1 MPYFASSLLPRY
13 FFAIPKLICTFA
25 DVEECPEGWAAAH
38 RRQTCPDGSPTGGRP
53 YRPSYNN
60 TIYNFTM
67 AKGNL
72 ILGTA
77 SRSIGDVT
85 MYRRNGQQVSR
96 ARVRKI
102 GNPRTEGQAKQ
113 RMLQA
118 ALTRFYSPL
127 ASCLEKSFEG
137 KNKMDSYIKF
147 LAVNNRI
154 GRNKFAVPKNAGWVP
169 VPVKVSGGTMPS
181 PNISY
186 NEAAD
191 AGFLLDAPFG
201 AGKVMNLGS
210 LSQAIMNAYGLLEGD
225 QVTVIAAIN
234 RSTADEP
241 NFTPVYFRF
250 FLKPTSVDDA
260 PSFGG
265 ISFVEDNGVAIQHS
279 DDALAGVAVI
289 FSRYENGAWR
299 RSNSFM
305 VLAPNILEDFTGAEG
320 IAKWLDEW
328 MNGSTVPTSE
338 VYLNGSTE
346 SPLTPHAGSV
356 TVTLNGTSYT
366 FIGAGHRVI
375 GQNDYAYL
383 ITSDGTRKYLKVNNE
398 KSDNF
403 GKYADIRVM
412 QLTDLGYN
420 WGVAAAPADI
430 PEADIISIG
439 NDKAEYTGAIGEQL
453 TEFASAHGWTA
464 VGAAVMFGKV

>member
-1 MPYFASSLLPRY
+1 
-13 FFAIPKLICTFA
+13 
-25 DVEECPEGWAAAH
+25 
-38 RRQTCPDGSPTGGRP
+38 
-53 YRPSYNN
+53 
-60 TIYNFTM
+60 M

-72 ILGTA
+72 LLGTA

-137 KNKMDSYIKF
+137 KNKMDSYSKF

-154 GRNKFAVPKNAGWVP
+154 GRDMFAVPKNASWVP

-181 PNISY
+181 PHVSY
-186 NEAAD
+186 DESND
-191 AGFLLDAPFG
+191 AGFLLDAPFTTTGG
-201 AGKVMNLGS
+201 AAGNLGT
-210 LSQAIMNAYGLLEGD
+210 LSQALIDAYGLAEGD
-225 QVTVIAAIN
+225 QVTIIAAIN

-250 FLKPTSVDDA
+250 FLKPTSVDA
-260 PSFGG
+260 MPSFGG
-265 ISFVEDNGVAIQHS
+265 VSFNNEENVVGIDHK

-289 FSRYENGAWR
+289 FSRYENNAWR

-305 VLAPNILEDFTGAEG
+305 VLAPNILEDFTGTEG
-320 IAKWLDEW
+320 MAKWLAEW
-328 MNGSTVPTSE
+328 MNGSTVPTSD

-346 SPLTPHAGSV
+346 SQLAPHAGSV
-356 TVTLNGTSYT
+356 TVTINGTSYT
-366 FIGAGHRVI
+366 FIGSGHRVI
-375 GQNDYAYL
+375 DQKDYAYL
-383 ITSDGTRKYLKVNNE
+383 ITSDGERKYLKNNNE

-403 GKYADIRVM
+403 GKYADVRIM
-412 QLTDLGYN
+412 QLTDLTGN
-420 WGVAAAPADI
+420 WGVSAAPADI
-430 PEADIISIG
+430 PEADIISID
-439 NDKAEYTGAIGEQL
+439 NISDAYTDAIGEQL
-453 TEFASAHGWTA
+453 AEFAAAHGWTA
-464 VGAAVMFGKV
+464 VGAAVMFGASN

>member
-1 MPYFASSLLPRY
+1 MPRGVSSCRQAVSHAPVLPDWRT
-13 FFAIPKLICTFA
+13 AIPPIVSIL
-25 DVEECPEGWAAAH
+25 
-38 RRQTCPDGSPTGGRP
+38 
-53 YRPSYNN
+53 
-60 TIYNFTM
+60 TIYNFTIM

-72 ILGTA
+72 LLGTA

-137 KNKMDSYIKF
+137 KNKMDSYSKF

-154 GRNKFAVPKNAGWVP
+154 GRNMFAVPKNAGWVP

-181 PNISY
+181 PTVTWS
-186 NEAAD
+186 EGD
-191 AGFLLDAPFG
+191 MGFELDAP
-201 AGKVMNLGS
+201 VTSLNTLGE
-210 LSQAIMNAYGLLEGD
+210 LSSALKAAYGLEEGD
-225 QVTVIAAIN
+225 QVTVIFAKTNGESDNEI
-234 RSTADEP
+234 
-241 NFTPVYFRF
+241 FTPYYFRF
-250 FLKPTSVDDA
+250 FIKSTSVDA
-260 PSFGG
+260 LPKYFGAG
-265 ISFVEDNGVAIQHS
+265 FAVNEAGSSIAIVEDNDNIVAC
-279 DDALAGVAVI
+279 AVI

-299 RSNSFM
+299 RSNSYM
-305 VLAPNILEDFTGAEG
+305 ALGPTLLADYTGQEG

-328 MNGSTVPTSE
+328 MNGSTVPTSD

-383 ITSDGTRKYLKVNNE
+383 ITSDGTRKYLKNTNE
-398 KSDNF
+398 KSDHF
-403 GKYADIRVM
+403 GQYADVRIM
-412 QLTDLGYN
+412 QLTDLTGN
-420 WGVAAAPADI
+420 WGVQAAPKDI
-430 PEADIISIG
+430 PEADIISID
-439 NDKAEYTGAIGEQL
+439 NVNVAYTGAIGEQL
-453 TEFASAHGWTA
+453 TEFAAAHGWTA
-464 VGAAVMFGKV
+464 VGAAVMFGKQQ

>member
-1 MPYFASSLLPRY
+1 
-13 FFAIPKLICTFA
+13 
-25 DVEECPEGWAAAH
+25 
-38 RRQTCPDGSPTGGRP
+38 
-53 YRPSYNN
+53 
-60 TIYNFTM
+60 M

-72 ILGTA
+72 LLGTA

-137 KNKMDSYIKF
+137 KNKMDSYSKF

-154 GRNKFAVPKNAGWVP
+154 GRNVFAVPKNANWVP

-181 PNISY
+181 PNVSY
-186 NEAAD
+186 NADAD
-191 AGFLLDAPFG
+191 AGFLIDGTSVQGGL
-201 AGKVMNLGS
+201 NLGT
-210 LSQAIMNAYGLLEGD
+210 LSQALMDAYGLSEGD
-225 QVTVIAAIN
+225 QVTIIAAIN

-241 NFTPVYFRF
+241 NFNPVYFRL
-250 FLKPTSVDDA
+250 FLKPTSVDA
-260 PSFGG
+260 LPSF
-265 ISFVEDNGVAIQHS
+265 NGVSFSSVGETNIIGIDHA

-289 FSRYENGAWR
+289 FSRYENNAWR

-305 VLAPNILEDFTGAEG
+305 VLAPNVAEDFTGTEG

-328 MNGSTVPTSE
+328 MNGTTVPTSD

-346 SPLTPHAGSV
+346 SQLAPHAGSV
-356 TVTLNGTSYT
+356 TVTINGTSYT
-366 FIGAGHRVI
+366 FIGAGHKVVD
-375 GQNDYAYL
+375 NVDAAYF
-383 ITSDGTRKYLKVNNE
+383 ITSEGDRLYIKNDNE
-398 KSDNF
+398 KSDAYGKIATFGSMQTEDLTQMKEATQPAGITNAECLPINPLSNAYTGDIAESLVEFASSHGWKQIAAAMWF
-403 GKYADIRVM
+403 GKY
-412 QLTDLGYN
+412 Q
-420 WGVAAAPADI
+420 
-430 PEADIISIG
+430 
-439 NDKAEYTGAIGEQL
+439 
-453 TEFASAHGWTA
+453 
-464 VGAAVMFGKV
+464 

>member
-1 MPYFASSLLPRY
+1 MPRGVGSSRQAVSHAPVLPDWRT
-13 FFAIPKLICTFA
+13 AIPPNVIN
-25 DVEECPEGWAAAH
+25 P
-38 RRQTCPDGSPTGGRP
+38 
-53 YRPSYNN
+53 

-137 KNKMDSYIKF
+137 KNKMDSYSKY
-147 LAVNNRI
+147 LSVNNRI
-154 GRNKFAVPKNAGWVP
+154 GRNMFAVPKNAGWVP

-186 NEAAD
+186 NETAD
-191 AGFLLDAPFG
+191 AGFILDASFEQG
-201 AGKVMNLGS
+201 ANVNLGT
-210 LSQAIMNAYGLLEGD
+210 LSQALMDAYGLSEGD

-234 RSTADEP
+234 RTTADEP

-250 FLKPTSVDDA
+250 FLKPSSVDA
-260 PSFGG
+260 MPSFGG
-265 ISFVEDNGVAIQHS
+265 VSFADGGDNIVAIVHP

-289 FSRYENGAWR
+289 FSRYENNAWR

-305 VLAPNILEDFTGAEG
+305 VLAPNVLEDFTGTEG

-328 MNGSTVPTSE
+328 MNGSTVPTSD

-346 SPLTPHAGSV
+346 SQLAPHAGSV

-366 FIGAGHRVI
+366 FIGSGHRVI

-383 ITSDGTRKYLKVNNE
+383 ITSDGTRKYLKNGNE
-398 KSDNF
+398 KSDQF

-412 QLTDLGYN
+412 QLTNLTAE
-420 WGVAAAPADI
+420 WGVDAAPADI
-430 PEADIISIG
+430 PAADIITL
-439 NDKAEYTGAIGEQL
+439 NPADKAYTGAIGEQL
-453 TEFASAHGWTA
+453 TEFAAAHGWTA
-464 VGAAVMFGKV
+464 VGATVMFGKTA

>member
-1 MPYFASSLLPRY
+1 
-13 FFAIPKLICTFA
+13 
-25 DVEECPEGWAAAH
+25 
-38 RRQTCPDGSPTGGRP
+38 
-53 YRPSYNN
+53 
-60 TIYNFTM
+60 M

-72 ILGTA
+72 LLGTA

-137 KNKMDSYIKF
+137 KNKMDSYSKF

-154 GRNKFAVPKNAGWVP
+154 GRNMFAVPKNAGWVP

-181 PNISY
+181 PNVSY
-186 NEAAD
+186 NAAGD
-191 AGFLLDAPFG
+191 AGFILDAPF
-201 AGKVMNLGS
+201 VQESMNLGS
-210 LSQAIMNAYGLLEGD
+210 LSQALMDAYGLSEGD

-234 RSTADEP
+234 RSTADEQ

-250 FLKPTSVDDA
+250 FLKPTSVDA
-260 PSFGG
+260 TPSFGG
-265 ISFVEDNGVAIQHS
+265 VSFSNGSGTSAVSIEHD

-289 FSRYENGAWR
+289 FSRYENNAWR

-305 VLAPNILEDFTGAEG
+305 VLAPNVLEDFTGTEG

-328 MNGSTVPTSE
+328 MNGSTVPTSD

-346 SPLTPHAGSV
+346 SPLTPNAGSV

-366 FIGAGHRVI
+366 FIGSGHRVI

-383 ITSDGTRKYLKVNNE
+383 ITSDGERKYLKVNNE
-398 KSDNF
+398 KSDHF
-403 GKYADIRVM
+403 GEYADIRIM
-412 QLTDLGYN
+412 QLTDLTGN
-420 WGVAAAPADI
+420 WGVKAAPTDI
-430 PEADIISIG
+430 PEADIISID
-439 NDKAEYTGAIGEQL
+439 NFNAAYTGAIGEQL
-453 TEFASAHGWTA
+453 TEFAAAHGWTA
-464 VGAAVMFGKV
+464 VGAAVMFGKMQ

>member
-1 MPYFASSLLPRY
+1 MHPRY
-13 FFAIPKLICTFA
+13 FLATFSLFQNLFVPLPTLRNA
-25 DVEECPEGWAAAH
+25 PRGAPRLEVGHTAH
-38 RRQTCPDGSPTGGRP
+38 FI
-53 YRPSYNN
+53 NH

-72 ILGTA
+72 LLGTA

-137 KNKMDSYIKF
+137 KNKMDSYSKF

-154 GRNKFAVPKNAGWVP
+154 GRNVFAVPKNAGWVP

-181 PNISY
+181 PNVSY
-186 NEAAD
+186 NETAD
-191 AGFLLDAPFG
+191 AGFVLDAPIA
-201 AGKVMNLGS
+201 AGQLTLGS
-210 LSQAIMNAYGLLEGD
+210 LSQAIMDAYGLSEGD

-234 RSTADEP
+234 RSTHEEP
-241 NFTPVYFRF
+241 NFTPVFFRF
-250 FLKPTSVDDA
+250 FLKPTSVDAA

-265 ISFVEDNGVAIQHS
+265 VTFNIDNGLITINHV

-289 FSRYENGAWR
+289 FSRYENNAWR

-305 VLAPNILEDFTGAEG
+305 VLAPNVAEDFTGTEG

-328 MNGSTVPTSE
+328 MNGTTVPTSD

-346 SPLTPHAGSV
+346 SQLAPHAGSV

-383 ITSDGTRKYLKVNNE
+383 ITSDGERKYLKCNNE
-398 KSDNF
+398 KSDHY
-403 GKYADIRVM
+403 GEYADIRVM
-412 QLTDLGYN
+412 QLTDLTGS
-420 WGVAAAPADI
+420 WGISGAPTGI
-430 PEADIISIG
+430 PEADIISID
-439 NDKAEYTGAIGEQL
+439 NLNAAYTGTIGEQL
-453 TEFASAHGWTA
+453 TEFAAAHGWTA
-464 VGAAVMFGKV
+464 VGAAVMFGKYN

>member
-1 MPYFASSLLPRY
+1 MFRNAPRGRQPPAGCSHASMLPG
-13 FFAIPKLICTFA
+13 LEDGHT
-25 DVEECPEGWAAAH
+25 AH
-38 RRQTCPDGSPTGGRP
+38 FINP
-53 YRPSYNN
+53 

-137 KNKMDSYIKF
+137 KNKMDSYSKY
-147 LAVNNRI
+147 LSVNNRI
-154 GRNKFAVPKNAGWVP
+154 GRNMFAVPKNAGWVP

-181 PNISY
+181 PNVSY
-186 NEAAD
+186 NETSD
-191 AGFLLDAPFG
+191 AGFLLDAPFREG
-201 AGKVMNLGS
+201 EVMNLGT
-210 LSQAIMNAYGLLEGD
+210 LSQALMDAYGLSEGD

-241 NFTPVYFRF
+241 NFSPVYFRF
-250 FLKPTSVDDA
+250 FLKPTSMDAA

-265 ISFVEDNGVAIQHS
+265 VAFDGGLGFVGLSQT

-289 FSRYENGAWR
+289 FSRYENNAWR

-305 VLAPNILEDFTGAEG
+305 VLAPNILEDFTGTEG

-328 MNGSTVPTSE
+328 MNGSTVPTSD
-338 VYLNGSTE
+338 VYLNGSTQ
-346 SPLTPHAGSV
+346 SPLSPHAGSV
-356 TVTLNGTSYT
+356 TLTMSGNEYT

-375 GQNDYAYL
+375 GDNDYAYL
-383 ITSDGTRKYLKVNNE
+383 ITSDGERMYIKNINE
-398 KSDNF
+398 KSDVY
-403 GKYADIRVM
+403 GKFATAGQMSLTNLADM
-412 QLTDLGYN
+412 Q
-420 WGVAAAPADI
+420 GVAAPADVT
-430 PEADIISIG
+430 EANIIG
-439 NDKAEYTGAIGEQL
+439 VGDGYTNADGEL
-453 TEFASAHGWTA
+453 LVEFAAAHGWTPT
-464 VGAAVMFGKV
+464 GAAAWFGING

>member
-1 MPYFASSLLPRY
+1 
-13 FFAIPKLICTFA
+13 
-25 DVEECPEGWAAAH
+25 
-38 RRQTCPDGSPTGGRP
+38 
-53 YRPSYNN
+53 
-60 TIYNFTM
+60 M

-72 ILGTA
+72 LLGTA

-137 KNKMDSYIKF
+137 KNKMNSYSKF

-154 GRNKFAVPKNAGWVP
+154 GRNLFAVPKNANWVP

-181 PNISY
+181 PNVSY
-186 NEAAD
+186 NDNKD
-191 AGFLLDAPFG
+191 AGFILDAPYTE
-201 AGKVMNLGS
+201 AEMNLGT
-210 LSQAIMNAYGLLEGD
+210 LSQALMDAYGLSEGD
-225 QVTVIAAIN
+225 QVTVIAALN

-250 FLKPTSVDDA
+250 FLKPTSIDA
-260 PSFGG
+260 VPSFGG
-265 ISFVEDNGVAIQHS
+265 VSFSSDEEVVSIDHA

-289 FSRYENGAWR
+289 FSRYENNAWR

-305 VLAPNILEDFTGAEG
+305 VLAPNVAEDFTGTEG

-328 MNGSTVPTSE
+328 MNGSTVPTSD

-346 SPLTPHAGSV
+346 SQLAPHAGSV
-356 TVTLNGTSYT
+356 TVTINGTSYT
-366 FIGAGHRVI
+366 FIGSGHRVI
-375 GQNDYAYL
+375 GDNDYAYL
-383 ITSDGTRKYLKVNNE
+383 ITSEGERMYIKNINE
-398 KSDNF
+398 KSDAY
-403 GKYADIRVM
+403 GKFATAGQMSLTNLADM
-412 QLTDLGYN
+412 Q
-420 WGVAAAPADI
+420 GVVAPADVTD
-430 PEADIISIG
+430 ANIIG
-439 NDKAEYTGAIGEQL
+439 VGDGYTDTDGEL
-453 TEFASAHGWTA
+453 LVEFAAAHGWTPT
-464 VGAAVMFGKV
+464 GAAAWFGING

>member
-1 MPYFASSLLPRY
+1 MQQPQGCQPCPSAPR
-13 FFAIPKLICTFA
+13 L
-25 DVEECPEGWAAAH
+25 E
-38 RRQTCPDGSPTGGRP
+38 DGHTAQVINP
-53 YRPSYNN
+53 

-72 ILGTA
+72 LLGTA

-137 KNKMDSYIKF
+137 KNKMDSYSKF

-154 GRNKFAVPKNAGWVP
+154 GRNMFAVPKNAGWVP

-181 PNISY
+181 AGISY
-186 NEAAD
+186 NAEAD
-191 AGFLLDAPFG
+191 AGFILDATFAQ
-201 AGKVMNLGS
+201 AGNNNLGT
-210 LSQAIMNAYGLLEGD
+210 LSQALIDAYGLSEGD
-225 QVTVIAAIN
+225 QVTIIAAIN

-250 FLKPTSVDDA
+250 FLKPTSIDA
-260 PSFGG
+260 MPSFGG
-265 ISFVEDNGVAIQHS
+265 VKFLSEGNENNVSLGHD

-289 FSRYENGAWR
+289 FSRYENNAWR

-305 VLAPNILEDFTGAEG
+305 VLAPNVLEDYTGTEG

-328 MNGSTVPTSE
+328 MNGTTVPTSD

-346 SPLTPHAGSV
+346 SQLTPHAGSV

-366 FIGAGHRVI
+366 FIGSGHRVI

-383 ITSDGTRKYLKVNNE
+383 ITSDGTRKYLKEANE
-398 KSDNF
+398 KSDNY

-420 WGVAAAPADI
+420 WGVSAAPADI
-430 PEADIISIG
+430 PEADIISIDVT
-439 NDKAEYTGAIGEQL
+439 NAAYTGTIGEQL
-453 TEFASAHGWTA
+453 TEFAAAHGWTA
-464 VGAAVMFGKV
+464 IGAAVMFGKSN

>member
-1 MPYFASSLLPRY
+1 MLRNAPRGEQQ
-13 FFAIPKLICTFA
+13 PPDCQP
-25 DVEECPEGWAAAH
+25 CPSAPRLE
-38 RRQTCPDGSPTGGRP
+38 DGHTAQVI
-53 YRPSYNN
+53 NN

-137 KNKMDSYIKF
+137 KNKMDSYSKF

-154 GRNKFAVPKNAGWVP
+154 GRNMFAVPKNAGWVP

-181 PNISY
+181 PHVSY
-186 NEAAD
+186 NAVD
-191 AGFLLDAPFG
+191 DNGFVLDAPF
-201 AGKVMNLGS
+201 AKDVVMNLGT
-210 LSQAIMNAYGLLEGD
+210 LSQALMNTYGLKEGD

-234 RSTADEP
+234 RSTADEQ

-250 FLKPTSVDDA
+250 FLKPTSMDDT
-260 PSFGG
+260 PYFGG
-265 ISFVEDNGVAIQHS
+265 VSYDESNGFVGLIHT

-328 MNGSTVPTSE
+328 MNGTTVPTSD

-366 FIGAGHRVI
+366 FIGSGHRVI
-375 GQNDYAYL
+375 GQADYAYL
-383 ITSDGTRKYLKVNNE
+383 ITSDGERKYLKNGNE
-398 KSDNF
+398 KSDNY
-403 GKYADIRVM
+403 GKYADLRIM
-412 QLTDLGYN
+412 QLTDLTGD
-420 WGVAAAPADI
+420 WGVSTAPADI
-430 PEADIISIG
+430 PTADIITL
-439 NDKAEYTGAIGEQL
+439 NPADKAYTGAIGEQL
-453 TEFASAHGWTA
+453 TEFAAAHGWTA
-464 VGAAVMFGKV
+464 VGAAVMFAK

>member
-1 MPYFASSLLPRY
+1 
-13 FFAIPKLICTFA
+13 
-25 DVEECPEGWAAAH
+25 
-38 RRQTCPDGSPTGGRP
+38 
-53 YRPSYNN
+53 
-60 TIYNFTM
+60 M

-72 ILGTA
+72 LLGTA

-137 KNKMDSYIKF
+137 KNKMDSYSKF

-154 GRNKFAVPKNAGWVP
+154 GRDMFAVPKNAGWVP

-201 AGKVMNLGS
+201 AGATMNLGS
-210 LSQAIMNAYGLLEGD
+210 LSQALMDAYGLSEGD

-234 RSTADEP
+234 RSKADEP

-250 FLKPTSVDDA
+250 FLKPTSVDAA

-265 ISFVEDNGVAIQHS
+265 VSFVEDSGVAIQHN

-289 FSRYENGAWR
+289 FSRYENNAWR

-305 VLAPNILEDFTGAEG
+305 VLAPNILEDFTGTEG

-328 MNGSTVPTSE
+328 MNGTTVPTSD

-346 SPLTPHAGSV
+346 SQLAPHAGSV
-356 TVTLNGTSYT
+356 TVTINGTSYT
-366 FIGAGHRVI
+366 FIGSGHRVI

-383 ITSDGTRKYLKVNNE
+383 ITSDGERKYLKNGNE
-398 KSDNF
+398 KSDQF
-403 GKYADIRVM
+403 GKYADIRIM
-412 QLTDLGYN
+412 QLTNLSSS
-420 WGVAAAPADI
+420 WGVDTAPADI
-430 PEADIISIG
+430 PAADIITLDPA
-439 NDKAEYTGAIGEQL
+439 DKAYTGAIGEQL
-453 TEFASAHGWTA
+453 TEFAAAHGWTA
-464 VGAAVMFGKV
+464 VGATSMFGKAE

>member
-1 MPYFASSLLPRY
+1 MPRGLGSCSQAVSRVSMLPR
-13 FFAIPKLICTFA
+13 L
-25 DVEECPEGWAAAH
+25 E
-38 RRQTCPDGSPTGGRP
+38 DGHTAQVINP
-53 YRPSYNN
+53 

-72 ILGTA
+72 LLGTA

-137 KNKMDSYIKF
+137 KNKMDSYSKF

-154 GRNKFAVPKNAGWVP
+154 GRDMFAVPKNAGWVP

-181 PNISY
+181 PSVNY
-186 NEAAD
+186 NRID
-191 AGFLLDAPFG
+191 DSGFSLDAKARATFET
-201 AGKVMNLGS
+201 LGD
-210 LSQAIMNAYGLLEGD
+210 LSSALKDAYGLEEGD
-225 QVTVIAAIN
+225 QVTVIFAKTN
-234 RSTADEP
+234 GDSE
-241 NFTPVYFRF
+241 NEVFTPYYFRF
-250 FLKPTSVDDA
+250 FIKSTSVDA
-260 PSFGG
+260 MPKYFGVSFAGEEG
-265 ISFVEDNGVAIQHS
+265 SDISIVEDDDNIVAC
-279 DDALAGVAVI
+279 AVI
-289 FSRYENGAWR
+289 FSRYENGVWR

-305 VLAPNILEDFTGAEG
+305 ALAPNILADFTGTEG

-328 MNGSTVPTSE
+328 MNGSTVPTSD

-366 FIGAGHRVI
+366 FVGSGHRVI

-383 ITSDGTRKYLKVNNE
+383 ITSDGERKYLKNGNA
-398 KSDNF
+398 KSDNY

-412 QLTDLGYN
+412 QLTDLTGD
-420 WGVAAAPADI
+420 WGVTTAPADI
-430 PEADIISIG
+430 PAADIISID
-439 NDKAEYTGAIGEQL
+439 NINAAYTNAIGEQL
-453 TEFASAHGWTA
+453 TEFAAAHGWTA
-464 VGAAVMFGKV
+464 VGAAVMFGKSN

>member
-1 MPYFASSLLPRY
+1 
-13 FFAIPKLICTFA
+13 
-25 DVEECPEGWAAAH
+25 
-38 RRQTCPDGSPTGGRP
+38 
-53 YRPSYNN
+53 
-60 TIYNFTM
+60 M

-72 ILGTA
+72 LLGTA

-137 KNKMDSYIKF
+137 KNKMDSYSKF

-154 GRNKFAVPKNAGWVP
+154 GRNLFAVPKNANWVP

-181 PNISY
+181 PNVSY
-186 NEAAD
+186 NENAD
-191 AGFLLDAPFG
+191 AGFVLDAPF
-201 AGKVMNLGS
+201 AIEDAVNLGT
-210 LSQAIMNAYGLLEGD
+210 LSQALMDAYGLSEGD

-234 RSTADEP
+234 RSKADEP

-250 FLKPTSVDDA
+250 FLKPTSVDAA

-265 ISFVEDNGVAIQHS
+265 VSIGYDNNYESIAVNHV
-279 DDALAGVAVI
+279 DDALAAVAVI
-289 FSRYENGAWR
+289 FSRYENNAWR

-305 VLAPNILEDFTGAEG
+305 VLAPNILEDFTGTEG

-328 MNGSTVPTSE
+328 MNGSTVPTSD

-346 SPLTPHAGSV
+346 SQLAPHAGSV

-366 FIGAGHRVI
+366 FIGSGQRVI

-383 ITSDGTRKYLKVNNE
+383 ITSDGERKYLKNNNE

-403 GKYADIRVM
+403 GKYADVRIM
-412 QLTDLGYN
+412 QLTDLTGD

-430 PEADIISIG
+430 SEADIISID
-439 NDKAEYTGAIGEQL
+439 NISDAYTDAIGELL
-453 TEFASAHGWTA
+453 TEFAAAHGWTA
-464 VGAAVMFGKV
+464 VGAAVMFGASN

>member
-1 MPYFASSLLPRY
+1 MPQGVGSCRQAVSHAPVLPRLEVGHT
-13 FFAIPKLICTFA
+13 AQVIN
-25 DVEECPEGWAAAH
+25 H
-38 RRQTCPDGSPTGGRP
+38 
-53 YRPSYNN
+53 

-72 ILGTA
+72 LLGTA

-137 KNKMDSYIKF
+137 KNKMDSYSKF

-154 GRNKFAVPKNAGWVP
+154 GRNMFAVPKNAGWVP

-181 PNISY
+181 PVVSY
-186 NEAAD
+186 DESED
-191 AGFLLDAPFG
+191 SGFVLDAAFKQG
-201 AGKVMNLGS
+201 ATMNLGT
-210 LSQAIMNAYGLLEGD
+210 LSQALMDAYGLSEGD

-234 RSTADEP
+234 RSTAEEL

-250 FLKPTSVDDA
+250 FLKPTSIDAA

-265 ISFVEDNGVAIQHS
+265 VLFNDDAGFVNIDHV
-279 DDALAGVAVI
+279 DDALAGVSVI
-289 FSRYENGAWR
+289 FSRYENNAWR

-305 VLAPNILEDFTGAEG
+305 VLAPNILEDFTGTEG

-328 MNGSTVPTSE
+328 MNGTTVPTSD

-366 FIGAGHRVI
+366 FIGSGHRVI

-383 ITSDGTRKYLKVNNE
+383 ITSDGERKYLMNANE

-403 GKYADIRVM
+403 GKYADVQIM
-412 QLTDLGYN
+412 QLTDLTGS
-420 WGVAAAPADI
+420 WGISAAPAGI
-430 PEADIISIG
+430 PEADIISID
-439 NDKAEYTGAIGEQL
+439 NLNAAYTGAIGEQL
-453 TEFASAHGWTA
+453 TEFAAAHGWTA
-464 VGAAVMFGKV
+464 VGAAVMFGKAQ

>member
-1 MPYFASSLLPRY
+1 
-13 FFAIPKLICTFA
+13 
-25 DVEECPEGWAAAH
+25 
-38 RRQTCPDGSPTGGRP
+38 
-53 YRPSYNN
+53 
-60 TIYNFTM
+60 M

-72 ILGTA
+72 LLGTA

-137 KNKMDSYIKF
+137 KNKMDSYSKF

-154 GRNKFAVPKNAGWVP
+154 GRNMFAVPKNAGWVP

-181 PNISY
+181 PNVSY
-186 NEAAD
+186 NADAD
-191 AGFLLDAPFG
+191 AGFMLDATFAQ
-201 AGKVMNLGS
+201 AGNNNLGT
-210 LSQAIMNAYGLLEGD
+210 LSQALIDAYGLSEGD

-250 FLKPTSVDDA
+250 FLKPTSIDA
-260 PSFGG
+260 MPSFGG
-265 ISFVEDNGVAIQHS
+265 VQFLSVGDENTVSLGHP

-289 FSRYENGAWR
+289 FSRYENNAWR

-305 VLAPNILEDFTGAEG
+305 VLAPNILEDFTGTEG
-320 IAKWLDEW
+320 IAKWLGEW
-328 MNGSTVPTSE
+328 MNGTTIPTSD

-346 SPLTPHAGSV
+346 SQLAPHAGSV

-366 FIGAGHRVI
+366 FIGSGHRVI

-383 ITSDGTRKYLKVNNE
+383 ITSDGERKYLKNNNE

-403 GKYADIRVM
+403 GKYADVRIM
-412 QLTDLGYN
+412 QLTDLTGN
-420 WGVAAAPADI
+420 WGVSAAPADI
-430 PEADIISIG
+430 PEADIIGID
-439 NDKAEYTGAIGEQL
+439 NINAAYTDAIGEQL
-453 TEFASAHGWTA
+453 TEFAAAHGWTA
-464 VGAAVMFGKV
+464 VGAAVMFGKMQ

>member
-1 MPYFASSLLPRY
+1 
-13 FFAIPKLICTFA
+13 
-25 DVEECPEGWAAAH
+25 
-38 RRQTCPDGSPTGGRP
+38 
-53 YRPSYNN
+53 
-60 TIYNFTM
+60 M

-72 ILGTA
+72 LLGTA

-137 KNKMDSYIKF
+137 KNKMDSYSKF

-154 GRNKFAVPKNAGWVP
+154 GRNVFAVPKNANWVP

-181 PNISY
+181 PNVSY
-186 NEAAD
+186 NDKKD
-191 AGFLLDAPFG
+191 AGFMLDAPYTEPS
-201 AGKVMNLGS
+201 MNLGS
-210 LSQAIMNAYGLLEGD
+210 LSQALMDAYGLSEGD

-234 RSTADEP
+234 RSTHDEP

-250 FLKPTSVDDA
+250 FLKPTSVDAA

-265 ISFVEDNGVAIQHS
+265 ISFSSDDVEVCIDHD

-289 FSRYENGAWR
+289 FSRYENNAWR

-305 VLAPNILEDFTGAEG
+305 VLAPNVLEDFTGTEG

-328 MNGSTVPTSE
+328 MNGTTVPTSD

-346 SPLTPHAGSV
+346 SQLAPHAGSV
-356 TVTLNGTSYT
+356 TVTLNGTTYT

-375 GQNDYAYL
+375 GQNDYVYL
-383 ITSDGTRKYLKVNNE
+383 ITSDGERKYLKNNNE

-403 GKYADIRVM
+403 GKYADIRIM
-412 QLTDLGYN
+412 QLTDLTAA
-420 WGVAAAPADI
+420 WGVSAAPADI
-430 PEADIISIG
+430 PEADIISID
-439 NDKAEYTGAIGEQL
+439 NINAAYTDAIGEQL
-453 TEFASAHGWTA
+453 TEFAAAHGWTA
-464 VGAAVMFGKV
+464 VGAAVMFGKSN

>member
-1 MPYFASSLLPRY
+1 MPTLRNTQRDRQQHSGILP
-13 FFAIPKLICTFA
+13 
-25 DVEECPEGWAAAH
+25 
-38 RRQTCPDGSPTGGRP
+38 CPDAPRLEDGHTAQVINP
-53 YRPSYNN
+53 

-127 ASCLEKSFEG
+127 SSCLEKSFEG
-137 KNKMDSYIKF
+137 KNKMDSYSKY

-154 GRNKFAVPKNAGWVP
+154 GRNMFAVPKNAGWVP

-181 PNISY
+181 PNVSY

-201 AGKVMNLGS
+201 KGATMNLGS
-210 LSQAIMNAYGLLEGD
+210 LSQALMDAYGLSEGD

-234 RSTADEP
+234 RSTSDEP
-241 NFTPVYFRF
+241 NFTPLYFRF
-250 FLKPTSVDDA
+250 FLKPSSVDA
-260 PSFGG
+260 TPSFGG
-265 ISFVEDNGVAIQHS
+265 VSFVEDGGVAIQHT

-289 FSRYENGAWR
+289 FSRYENGEWR

-305 VLAPNILEDFTGAEG
+305 VLAPNILADFTGTEG

-328 MNGSTVPTSE
+328 MNGTTVPTSD

-366 FIGAGHRVI
+366 FIGSGHRVI

-383 ITSDGTRKYLKVNNE
+383 ITSDGTRKYLKVGNE
-398 KSDNF
+398 KSDQF
-403 GKYADIRVM
+403 GKYADISVM
-412 QLTDLGYN
+412 QLTN
-420 WGVAAAPADI
+420 MSSSWGTQAAPANI
-430 PEADIISIG
+430 PEADIISID
-439 NDKAEYTGAIGEQL
+439 NDKAAYTAAIGEQL
-453 TEFASAHGWTA
+453 TEFAAAHGWTA
-464 VGAAVMFGKV
+464 VGAAVMFGKAS

>member
-1 MPYFASSLLPRY
+1 MLRNAPR
-13 FFAIPKLICTFA
+13 
-25 DVEECPEGWAAAH
+25 D
-38 RRQTCPDGSPTGGRP
+38 RQPPSGYRHALMAPRLEDGHTAQVINP
-53 YRPSYNN
+53 

-137 KNKMDSYIKF
+137 KNKMDSYSKF
-147 LAVNNRI
+147 LSVNNRI
-154 GRNKFAVPKNAGWVP
+154 GRNMFAVPKNAGWVP

-181 PNISY
+181 PNVSY
-186 NEAAD
+186 NTNAD
-191 AGFLLDAPFG
+191 DGFILDAKIG
-201 AGKVMNLGS
+201 SEQLTLGT
-210 LSQAIMNAYGLLEGD
+210 LSQAFMNTYGIAEGD
-225 QVTVIAAIN
+225 QVTIIAAIN

-250 FLKPTSVDDA
+250 FLKPTSVDAA
-260 PSFGG
+260 PSFSG
-265 ISFVEDNGVAIQHS
+265 ISFGDDNGSITLYHP

-289 FSRYENGAWR
+289 FSRYDNGEWR

-305 VLAPNILEDFTGAEG
+305 VLAPNIMADFTGTEG

-328 MNGSTVPTSE
+328 MNGTTVPTSD

-356 TVTLNGTSYT
+356 TVTINGTSYT
-366 FIGAGHRVI
+366 FIGSGHRVI

-383 ITSDGTRKYLKVNNE
+383 ITSDGTRKYLKNGND

-412 QLTDLGYN
+412 QLTDLTGE
-420 WGVAAAPADI
+420 WGVDAAPTDI
-430 PEADIISIG
+430 QAADIITL
-439 NDKAEYTGAIGEQL
+439 NPADKAYTGAIGEQL
-453 TEFASAHGWTA
+453 TEFAAAHGWTA
-464 VGAAVMFGKV
+464 VGAAVMFGKTA

>member
-1 MPYFASSLLPRY
+1 MPRGVGSCRQAVSHAPVLPDWRT
-13 FFAIPKLICTFA
+13 AIPPNVIN
-25 DVEECPEGWAAAH
+25 P
-38 RRQTCPDGSPTGGRP
+38 
-53 YRPSYNN
+53 

-137 KNKMDSYIKF
+137 KNKMDSYSKF

-154 GRNKFAVPKNAGWVP
+154 GRNMFAVPKNAGWVP

-181 PNISY
+181 PTVTY
-186 NEAAD
+186 DEKGD
-191 AGFLLDAPFG
+191 AGFLLNATVN
-201 AGKVMNLGS
+201 GKINTLGDVS
-210 LSQAIMNAYGLLEGD
+210 TTLKNAYGLEEGD
-225 QVTVIAAIN
+225 QVTVIFAKTNGDSENEI
-234 RSTADEP
+234 
-241 NFTPVYFRF
+241 FTPYYFRF
-250 FLKPTSVDDA
+250 FIKSTSVDPA
-260 PSFGG
+260 PSFYGVN
-265 ISFVEDNGVAIQHS
+265 FYVENGSLMINEDADNIVAC
-279 DDALAGVAVI
+279 AVI

-299 RSNSFM
+299 RSNSYM
-305 VLAPNILEDFTGAEG
+305 ALGSTLLADFTGTEG

-328 MNGSTVPTSE
+328 MNGTTVPTSD

-346 SPLTPHAGSV
+346 SQLAPHAGSV

-383 ITSDGTRKYLKVNNE
+383 ITSDGERKYLKYTNE
-398 KSDNF
+398 KSDMFN
-403 GKYADIRVM
+403 KYADIRVM
-412 QLTDLGYN
+412 QLTNLASS
-420 WGVAAAPADI
+420 WGVDDAPAGI
-430 PEADIISIG
+430 PAADIISLDPTAPAYAG
-439 NDKAEYTGAIGEQL
+439 TTGEQL
-453 TEFASAHGWTA
+453 TQFAAAHGWTA
-464 VGAAVMFGKV
+464 IGAAVMFGKTA

>member
-1 MPYFASSLLPRY
+1 MPREVGSSRQAVSHAPVLPRLEVGHT
-13 FFAIPKLICTFA
+13 AQVINP
-25 DVEECPEGWAAAH
+25 
-38 RRQTCPDGSPTGGRP
+38 
-53 YRPSYNN
+53 

-72 ILGTA
+72 LLGTA

-137 KNKMDSYIKF
+137 KNKMDSYAKY
-147 LAVNNRI
+147 LSVNNRI
-154 GRNKFAVPKNAGWVP
+154 GRNMFAVPKNAGWVP
-169 VPVKVSGGTMPS
+169 VPVKVSGGSMPS
-181 PNISY
+181 PTVTWV
-186 NEAAD
+186 ED
-191 AGFLLDAPFG
+191 GAGFSLDAK
-201 AGKVMNLGS
+201 AVNTLDNLGD
-210 LSQAIMNAYGLLEGD
+210 LSSILKDAYGLEEGD
-225 QVTVIAAIN
+225 QVTVIFAKTN
-234 RSTADEP
+234 GDSE
-241 NFTPVYFRF
+241 NEVFTPYYFRF
-250 FLKPTSVDDA
+250 FIKSTSVDA
-260 PSFGG
+260 IPSF
-265 ISFVEDNGVAIQHS
+265 FGVAFGMADNKDIIIAEEN
-279 DDALAGVAVI
+279 DNIVACAVI

-299 RSNSFM
+299 RSNSYM
-305 VLAPNILEDFTGAEG
+305 ALGPTLLANFTGTEG

-328 MNGSTVPTSE
+328 MNGTTVPTSD

-366 FIGAGHRVI
+366 FIGSGHRVI

-383 ITSDGTRKYLKVNNE
+383 ITSDGTRKYLKNANE
-398 KSDNF
+398 KSDNY
-403 GKYADIRVM
+403 GKYADVRIM
-412 QLTDLGYN
+412 QLTDLTGD
-420 WGVAAAPADI
+420 WGVSAAPADI
-430 PEADIISIG
+430 PEADIISID
-439 NDKAEYTGAIGEQL
+439 NINKAYTNEIGEQL
-453 TEFASAHGWTA
+453 TEFAAAHGWTA
-464 VGAAVMFGKV
+464 VGAAVMFGKAQ

>member
-1 MPYFASSLLPRY
+1 MNAPRLEVGHT
-13 FFAIPKLICTFA
+13 AQVIN
-25 DVEECPEGWAAAH
+25 
-38 RRQTCPDGSPTGGRP
+38 S
-53 YRPSYNN
+53 

-72 ILGTA
+72 LLGTA

-137 KNKMDSYIKF
+137 KNKMDSYSKY

-154 GRNKFAVPKNAGWVP
+154 GRNMFAVPKNAGWVP

-181 PNISY
+181 PNVSY
-186 NEAAD
+186 NTNAD
-191 AGFLLDAPFG
+191 AGFILDALAEG
-201 AGKVMNLGS
+201 QLTLGS
-210 LSQAIMNAYGLLEGD
+210 LSQAFINAYGLSEGD
-225 QVTVIAAIN
+225 QVTIIAAVN
-234 RSTADEP
+234 RSTHDDP

-250 FLKPTSVDDA
+250 FLKPTSVDAA

-265 ISFVEDNGVAIQHS
+265 VSFQIEGGAGSGAVCIVNE

-289 FSRYENGAWR
+289 FSRYENNVWR

-305 VLAPNILEDFTGAEG
+305 VLAPNILEDFTGTEG

-328 MNGSTVPTSE
+328 MNGTTVPTSD

-346 SPLTPHAGSV
+346 SQLAPHAGSV

-383 ITSDGTRKYLKVNNE
+383 ITSDGERKYLKDNNE
-398 KSDNF
+398 KSDYY
-403 GKYADIRVM
+403 GKYADIRIM
-412 QLTDLGYN
+412 QLTNFANG
-420 WGVAAAPADI
+420 WGVDTAPADI
-430 PEADIISIG
+430 PAADIISLNNI
-439 NDKAEYTGAIGEQL
+439 DKAYTDAIGEQL
-453 TEFASAHGWTA
+453 TEFAAAHGWTA
-464 VGAAVMFGKV
+464 LGAAMMFGKSD

>member
-1 MPYFASSLLPRY
+1 
-13 FFAIPKLICTFA
+13 
-25 DVEECPEGWAAAH
+25 
-38 RRQTCPDGSPTGGRP
+38 
-53 YRPSYNN
+53 
-60 TIYNFTM
+60 M

-137 KNKMDSYIKF
+137 KNKMDSYSKY

-154 GRNKFAVPKNAGWVP
+154 GRNMFAVPKNAGWVP

-181 PNISY
+181 PNVSY
-186 NEAAD
+186 NEKAD
-191 AGFLLDAPFG
+191 AGFVLDAPI
-201 AGKVMNLGS
+201 AGEQLSLGS
-210 LSQAIMNAYGLLEGD
+210 LSQALMDAYGLSEGD

-234 RSTADEP
+234 RSTTDEP

-250 FLKPTSVDDA
+250 FLKPSSVDAA
-260 PSFGG
+260 PTFGG
-265 ISFVEDNGVAIQHS
+265 VTFNIDNGFISIDHT
-279 DDALAGVAVI
+279 DDALGGVAVV
-289 FSRYENGAWR
+289 FSRYENNAWR

-305 VLAPNILEDFTGAEG
+305 VLAPNVLEDFTGTEG

-328 MNGSTVPTSE
+328 MNGTTVPTSD

-366 FIGAGHRVI
+366 FIGSGHRVI

-383 ITSDGTRKYLKVNNE
+383 ITSDGERKYLKNANE

-403 GKYADIRVM
+403 GKYADIHVM
-412 QLTDLGYN
+412 QLINLSDG

-430 PEADIISIG
+430 PEADIISI
-439 NDKAEYTGAIGEQL
+439 NNIDAAYTNAIGEQL
-453 TEFASAHGWTA
+453 TEFAAAHGWTA
-464 VGAAVMFGKV
+464 IGATMMFGKQD

>member
-1 MPYFASSLLPRY
+1 
-13 FFAIPKLICTFA
+13 
-25 DVEECPEGWAAAH
+25 
-38 RRQTCPDGSPTGGRP
+38 
-53 YRPSYNN
+53 
-60 TIYNFTM
+60 M

-137 KNKMDSYIKF
+137 KNKMDSYSKF

-154 GRNKFAVPKNAGWVP
+154 GRNMFAVPKNAGWVP

-181 PNISY
+181 PDVSY
-186 NEAAD
+186 DDTND
-191 AGFLLDAPFG
+191 AGFNLDVPFSG
-201 AGKVMNLGS
+201 ETNLGT
-210 LSQAIMNAYGLLEGD
+210 LSQALIDAYGLSEGD
-225 QVTVIAAIN
+225 QVTIIAAIN
-234 RSTADEP
+234 RSTDEP

-250 FLKPTSVDDA
+250 FLKPTSVDA
-260 PSFGG
+260 VPSFSGV
-265 ISFVEDNGVAIQHS
+265 SFNAENGVVAIDHK

-305 VLAPNILEDFTGAEG
+305 VLAPNILADFTGTEG

-328 MNGSTVPTSE
+328 MNGTTVPTSD

-346 SPLTPHAGSV
+346 SQLAPHAGSV

-366 FIGAGHRVI
+366 FIGSGHRVI

-383 ITSDGTRKYLKVNNE
+383 ITSDGTRKYLKNGND
-398 KSDNF
+398 KSDEY

-412 QLTDLGYN
+412 QLTN
-420 WGVAAAPADI
+420 FTSSWGVDTAPTDI
-430 PEADIISIG
+430 PEADVITL
-439 NDKAEYTGAIGEQL
+439 NPANKAYTDAIGEQL
-453 TEFASAHGWTA
+453 TEFAAAHGWTA
-464 VGAAVMFGKV
+464 VGAAVMFGKTA

>member
-1 MPYFASSLLPRY
+1 
-13 FFAIPKLICTFA
+13 
-25 DVEECPEGWAAAH
+25 
-38 RRQTCPDGSPTGGRP
+38 
-53 YRPSYNN
+53 
-60 TIYNFTM
+60 M

-137 KNKMDSYIKF
+137 KNKMDSYSKY
-147 LAVNNRI
+147 LSVNNRI
-154 GRNKFAVPKNAGWVP
+154 GRNVFAVPKNAGWVP

-181 PNISY
+181 PTVSWDD
-186 NEAAD
+186 EDD
-191 AGFLLDAPFG
+191 AGFILDAK
-201 AGKVMNLGS
+201 AKITLKTLGDLSTS
-210 LSQAIMNAYGLLEGD
+210 LKDAYGLEEGD
-225 QVTVIAAIN
+225 QVTVIFAKTN
-234 RSTADEP
+234 GDSE
-241 NFTPVYFRF
+241 NEVFTPYYFRF
-250 FLKPTSVDDA
+250 FIKSTRVDA
-260 PSFGG
+260 IPSFFGV
-265 ISFVEDNGVAIQHS
+265 SFSAAGEDNIQIKEKNDNIVAC
-279 DDALAGVAVI
+279 AVI

-299 RSNSFM
+299 RSNSYM
-305 VLAPNILEDFTGAEG
+305 ALGPTLLANFTGTEG

-328 MNGSTVPTSE
+328 MNGTTVPTSD

-346 SPLTPHAGSV
+346 SPLAPHAGSV

-383 ITSDGTRKYLKVNNE
+383 ITSDGTRKYLKNANE

-403 GKYADIRVM
+403 GKYADLGIM
-412 QLTDLGYN
+412 QLTDLSGS
-420 WGVAAAPADI
+420 WGISAAPKDI
-430 PEADIISIG
+430 PEADIISIA
-439 NDKAEYTGAIGEQL
+439 NDKADYTNAIGEQL
-453 TEFASAHGWTA
+453 TEFAAAHGWTA
-464 VGAAVMFGKV
+464 VGAAVMFGKS

>member
-1 MPYFASSLLPRY
+1 MLRNAPRGRQT
-13 FFAIPKLICTFA
+13 PPGC
-25 DVEECPEGWAAAH
+25 
-38 RRQTCPDGSPTGGRP
+38 QTCPDAPRLEDGHTAHVINP
-53 YRPSYNN
+53 

-72 ILGTA
+72 LLGTA

-137 KNKMDSYIKF
+137 KNKMDSYSKF

-154 GRNKFAVPKNAGWVP
+154 GRNMFAVPKNAGWVP

-181 PNISY
+181 PNVSY
-186 NEAAD
+186 NENND
-191 AGFLLDAPFG
+191 AGFLLDASFSQAEG
-201 AGKVMNLGS
+201 QVMNLGN
-210 LSQAIMNAYGLLEGD
+210 LSQALMDSYGLSEGD

-265 ISFVEDNGVAIQHS
+265 VVFDGSDGFVGLIHA

-299 RSNSFM
+299 RSNSYM
-305 VLAPNILEDFTGAEG
+305 ALGPTLLADFTGTEG
-320 IAKWLDEW
+320 IAKWIDEW
-328 MNGSTVPTSE
+328 MNGTTVPTSD

-366 FIGAGHRVI
+366 FIGSGHRVI

-383 ITSDGTRKYLKVNNE
+383 ITSDGERKYLKNGNV
-398 KSDNF
+398 KSDQY

-412 QLTDLGYN
+412 QLTNLTAS
-420 WGVAAAPADI
+420 WGVDTAPAEI
-430 PEADIISIG
+430 PAADIISV
-439 NDKAEYTGAIGEQL
+439 DQSVPAYTGTTGEQL
-453 TEFASAHGWTA
+453 TEFAAAHGWTA
-464 VGAAVMFGKV
+464 VGAAIMFGKAS

>member
-1 MPYFASSLLPRY
+1 
-13 FFAIPKLICTFA
+13 
-25 DVEECPEGWAAAH
+25 
-38 RRQTCPDGSPTGGRP
+38 
-53 YRPSYNN
+53 
-60 TIYNFTM
+60 M

-72 ILGTA
+72 LLGTA

-137 KNKMDSYIKF
+137 KNKMDSYSKF

-154 GRNKFAVPKNAGWVP
+154 GRNMFAVPKNANWVP

-181 PNISY
+181 PNVYY
-186 NEAAD
+186 NTDAD
-191 AGFLLDAPFG
+191 AGFKLDATFG
-201 AGKVMNLGS
+201 QDANLNLGS
-210 LSQAIMNAYGLLEGD
+210 LSQALMDAYGLSEGD
-225 QVTVIAAIN
+225 QVTIIAAIN

-250 FLKPTSVDDA
+250 FLKPTSVDA
-260 PSFGG
+260 MPSFGG
-265 ISFVEDNGVAIQHS
+265 VSFASEDDDVVGINHV
-279 DDALAGVAVI
+279 DDAMAGVAVI
-289 FSRYENGAWR
+289 FSRYENNAWR

-305 VLAPNILEDFTGAEG
+305 VLAPNVAEDFTGTEG

-328 MNGSTVPTSE
+328 MNSTTVPTSD

-346 SPLTPHAGSV
+346 SQLAPHAGSV

-375 GQNDYAYL
+375 GQNDYAFL
-383 ITSDGTRKYLKVNNE
+383 ITSDGERKYLKNGNE
-398 KSDNF
+398 KSDYF

-412 QLTDLGYN
+412 QLTDFTAS
-420 WGVAAAPADI
+420 WGVDTAPADI
-430 PEADIISIG
+430 PIADIITL
-439 NDKAEYTGAIGEQL
+439 DPAVPAYTGAISEQMV
-453 TEFASAHGWTA
+453 EFAAAHGWTA
-464 VGAAVMFGKV
+464 IGAGAFFGKVS

>member
-1 MPYFASSLLPRY
+1 
-13 FFAIPKLICTFA
+13 
-25 DVEECPEGWAAAH
+25 
-38 RRQTCPDGSPTGGRP
+38 
-53 YRPSYNN
+53 
-60 TIYNFTM
+60 M

-137 KNKMDSYIKF
+137 KNKMDSYSKF

-154 GRNKFAVPKNAGWVP
+154 GRNMFAVPKNAGWVP

-181 PNISY
+181 PNVSY
-186 NEAAD
+186 NAEGD
-191 AGFLLDAPFG
+191 AGFLLDAPFVQ
-201 AGKVMNLGS
+201 ANINLGS
-210 LSQAIMNAYGLLEGD
+210 LSQALMDAYGLSEGD

-250 FLKPTSVDDA
+250 FLKPTSIDAA

-265 ISFVEDNGVAIQHS
+265 VNFSFDRGFISINND

-305 VLAPNILEDFTGAEG
+305 VLAPNVLEDFTGTEG
-320 IAKWLDEW
+320 IAKWIDEW
-328 MNGSTVPTSE
+328 MNGTTVPTSD

-346 SPLTPHAGSV
+346 SQLAPHAGSV

-366 FIGAGHRVI
+366 FIGSGHRVI

-383 ITSDGTRKYLKVNNE
+383 ITSDGTRKYLKYTNE
-398 KSDNF
+398 KSDMFN
-403 GKYADIRVM
+403 KYADIRVM
-412 QLTDLGYN
+412 QLTNLAAS
-420 WGVAAAPADI
+420 WGVDAAPADI
-430 PEADIISIG
+430 PAANIISI
-439 NDKAEYTGAIGEQL
+439 DPTAPAYAATTGEQL
-453 TEFASAHGWTA
+453 TEFAAAHGWTA
-464 VGAAVMFGKV
+464 IGASVMFGKTA